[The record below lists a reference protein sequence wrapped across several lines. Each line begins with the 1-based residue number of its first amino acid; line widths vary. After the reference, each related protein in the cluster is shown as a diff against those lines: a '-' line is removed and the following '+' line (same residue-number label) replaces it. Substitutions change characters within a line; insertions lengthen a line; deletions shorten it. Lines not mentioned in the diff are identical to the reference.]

1 MPLEFFPQPHQLRV
15 TTARARPLPAST
27 PPVPST
33 NTTRPTHPPRVPPPA
48 AAASSTPPAGERR
61 TSWRR
66 RPSPS
71 VAILPSPPSSKWHAV
86 LPSPTART
94 PPPASRPLL
103 SASPGLVVRRGGIPA
118 VLARRCSLLPAG
130 FVHLPAGFV
139 HLPAGF
145 VVGLSKYWD
154 RNSKYWPPSDVYL
167 FAVILIETSEETMVA
182 TWDAYRVRVFCDI
195 CMEEVNNNNRD
206 GGFLSKKGYEN
217 LERKFYEKV
226 GEKLVRKQFKNKWD
240 QLKKEY
246 TWWMELLN
254 ATGLGWD
261 PQTKTMDADDD
272 WWKIHLEMR
281 PDHAKFRN
289 GPPPNLEQQD
299 VMFRK
304 AHVTGESAAI
314 AGQETGGG
322 KEAPILLEDDR
333 GTSSKITGKRKFGA
347 GEGNEKESPFFTVY
361 NNALN
366 TLVSRNEGSSST
378 KADKVPTMK
387 EFLAT
392 VRECGV
398 SEGTDIMFTAS
409 KLAMNRDSREV
420 FAAFATNEGRLDW
433 LQRTHAEM
441 NK

>member
-1 MPLEFFPQPHQLRV
+1 
-15 TTARARPLPAST
+15 
-27 PPVPST
+27 
-33 NTTRPTHPPRVPPPA
+33 
-48 AAASSTPPAGERR
+48 
-61 TSWRR
+61 
-66 RPSPS
+66 
-71 VAILPSPPSSKWHAV
+71 
-86 LPSPTART
+86 
-94 PPPASRPLL
+94 
-103 SASPGLVVRRGGIPA
+103 
-118 VLARRCSLLPAG
+118 
-130 FVHLPAGFV
+130 
-139 HLPAGF
+139 
-145 VVGLSKYWD
+145 
-154 RNSKYWPPSDVYL
+154 
-167 FAVILIETSEETMVA
+167 
-182 TWDAYRVRVFCDI
+182 
-195 CMEEVNNNNRD
+195 MEEVNNNNRD
-206 GGFLSKKGYEN
+206 GGCLSKKGYEN

-333 GTSSKITGKRKFGA
+333 GTSSKITGKHKFGA

-398 SEGTDIMFTAS
+398 SEGTGIMFTAS
-409 KLAMNRDSREV
+409 KLAMNRDSREMDDGGTKSDEEIEKTRHLLGLARDMAV
-420 FAAFATNEGRLDW
+420 LGYYGGALRRFVRDAPALLCTNGNKGYLDFFLKVVEALESGISKVDEDIESNAHDLLDSTMMSIFSNLRHLDPMFDHSRTMEPVPVELWSPLRDKVHKNVESLVRRFIQAAPSEESGSLGTEASDRYDKDN
-433 LQRTHAEM
+433 ASSA
-441 NK
+441 

>member
-1 MPLEFFPQPHQLRV
+1 
-15 TTARARPLPAST
+15 
-27 PPVPST
+27 
-33 NTTRPTHPPRVPPPA
+33 
-48 AAASSTPPAGERR
+48 
-61 TSWRR
+61 
-66 RPSPS
+66 
-71 VAILPSPPSSKWHAV
+71 
-86 LPSPTART
+86 
-94 PPPASRPLL
+94 
-103 SASPGLVVRRGGIPA
+103 
-118 VLARRCSLLPAG
+118 
-130 FVHLPAGFV
+130 
-139 HLPAGF
+139 
-145 VVGLSKYWD
+145 
-154 RNSKYWPPSDVYL
+154 
-167 FAVILIETSEETMVA
+167 
-182 TWDAYRVRVFCDI
+182 
-195 CMEEVNNNNRD
+195 
-206 GGFLSKKGYEN
+206 
-217 LERKFYEKV
+217 
-226 GEKLVRKQFKNKWD
+226 
-240 QLKKEY
+240 
-246 TWWMELLN
+246 
-254 ATGLGWD
+254 
-261 PQTKTMDADDD
+261 MDADDD
-272 WWKIHLEMR
+272 WWKIHLEML
-281 PDHAKFRN
+281 DHAKFRN

-314 AGQETGGG
+314 LWTEAGGG

>member
-1 MPLEFFPQPHQLRV
+1 
-15 TTARARPLPAST
+15 
-27 PPVPST
+27 
-33 NTTRPTHPPRVPPPA
+33 
-48 AAASSTPPAGERR
+48 
-61 TSWRR
+61 
-66 RPSPS
+66 
-71 VAILPSPPSSKWHAV
+71 
-86 LPSPTART
+86 
-94 PPPASRPLL
+94 
-103 SASPGLVVRRGGIPA
+103 
-118 VLARRCSLLPAG
+118 
-130 FVHLPAGFV
+130 
-139 HLPAGF
+139 
-145 VVGLSKYWD
+145 
-154 RNSKYWPPSDVYL
+154 
-167 FAVILIETSEETMVA
+167 
-182 TWDAYRVRVFCDI
+182 
-195 CMEEVNNNNRD
+195 MEEVNNNNRD
-206 GGFLSKKGYEN
+206 GGCLSKKGYEN

-226 GEKLVRKQFKNKWD
+226 GEKLVKKQFKNKWD

-314 AGQETGGG
+314 AGQETGGD

-387 EFLAT
+387 EFLAV
-392 VRECGV
+392 VRDCGG

-420 FAAFATNEGRLDW
+420 FAAFASNEGRLDW